1 MVSSST
7 QPASRYRRR
16 ILGLG
21 AVATG
26 ALYVVGAPFFVDR
39 IETDLE
45 ERVPIELAEQ
55 GFEGLTAEFSGQDGT
70 LFCERPVRNPDGA
83 LAAAFDIHGVRTIDF
98 DADSPCRSL
107 IAGDAADGAA
117 ASTDDQDD
125 AATES
130 SDEAS
135 EQADSSDEAASD
147 DTVAAP
153 ATSDVTTSTTD
164 TGLATISEVVA
175 ADPNLR
181 FLSVLLAEV
190 PDDAGPVTLFAPS
203 DAAFDALPAEVAAL
217 LQNDAALR
225 QAFLDHHTVP
235 GVLLSTDLSDGALQA
250 VDGSDLQ
257 VATGDVNTIDGASLT
272 DFDIAA
278 SNGVVHVIDRVLPFD
293 ALELPGEVEP
303 AAATVTL
310 DSGTLVFDGVV
321 ASEVERNVLVTAAV
335 DAVGVGNVVDELT
348 VDPDTGLDA
357 TTATDLAALVAAMP
371 DNLVSGEAGF
381 DGATL
386 YANGTAIS
394 AEGAD
399 AFRAAAAA
407 VGVEAAIETPPAAT
421 ADDAVDLEAELN
433 GFVAENPILFEP
445 ASAVLDDSAAPILDR
460 IATDV
465 QALAG
470 ISITVEGHT
479 DSDGA
484 ADVNLAL
491 SQNRAGAVRDAL
503 IERGVAADTVEAVGF
518 GSDQPVLVDGVE
530 DKNASR
536 RVEFRVVAAS

>member
-26 ALYVVGAPFFVDR
+26 ALYVIGAPFFVDR

-45 ERVPIELAEQ
+45 SRVPIELAEQ

-98 DADSPCRSL
+98 DDESPCRSL
-107 IAGDAADGAA
+107 IADDAADE
-117 ASTDDQDD
+117 STADDD
-125 AATES
+125 ATSDS
-130 SDEAS
+130 SDDAS
-135 EQADSSDEAASD
+135 EQSDSTDEDSTD
-147 DTVAAP
+147 ETVTET
-153 ATSDVTTSTTD
+153 ATTDVSPSTTD
-164 TGLATISEVVA
+164 AGLATIDEVVA

-181 FLSVLLAEV
+181 FLSVLLGEV
-190 PDDAGPVTLFAPS
+190 PDATGPVTLFAPS

-217 LQNDAALR
+217 LQNDTELR

-235 GVLLSTDLSDGALQA
+235 GALVSTEFVDGALEA
-250 VDGSDLQ
+250 VDGSELTVTTGE
-257 VATGDVNTIDGASLT
+257 VATIDGASLV

-278 SNGVVHVIDRVLPFD
+278 SNGVVHVIDSVLPFD
-293 ALELPGEVEP
+293 ALEVPGAVEP
-303 AAATVTL
+303 AAASATFDGGSIVL
-310 DSGTLVFDGVV
+310 DGVV

-335 DAVGVGNVVDELT
+335 DAVGVGNVVDDLMA
-348 VDPDTGLDA
+348 DPDTGLGAA
-357 TTATDLAALVAAMP
+357 TSAELAALVAAMP
-371 DNLVSGEAGF
+371 ANLVSGEAGF
-381 DGATL
+381 DGEAL
-386 YANGTAIS
+386 FANGIAAS
-394 AEGAD
+394 AEGGD
-399 AFRAAAAA
+399 AFRAAASA
-407 VGVEAAIETPPAAT
+407 VGVDAAIDSPPAAT

-433 GFVAENPILFEP
+433 AFVAENPILFQP
-445 ASAVLDDSAAPILDR
+445 TSAVLDESAAPILDR
-460 IATDV
+460 VAADLQT
-465 QALAG
+465 LAA

-479 DSDGA
+479 DSDGSP
-484 ADVNLAL
+484 DVNLAL
-491 SQNRAGAVRDAL
+491 SQARAAAVREAL
-503 IERGVAADTVEAVGF
+503 IERGVAADSVDAVGF
-518 GSDQPVLVDGVE
+518 GSEQPVLVDGVE